1 MLSGKEEEARETFEK
16 LAADDFQ
23 VVPMDGGWFT
33 AMQRLATIAS
43 YLGDKSRAARLYEML
58 LPYRNLNIVIA
69 NAMIC
74 DGSTS
79 RPLGMLATTLERWE
93 TAEEHFR
100 EAIEMNART
109 GARPNLGRAQF
120 EYARMLLTRDAAGH
134 RVQAL
139 QLLDEALTLFQDI
152 GMKRDVEEALK
163 LKVKAQGI
171 DLTDIGTSIDTVA
184 RGALAEQPDLRPHA
198 APDGT
203 VTIMFSDIEGST
215 AMADR
220 LGDTKFMEVLR
231 EHNAIVR
238 KQIKAHNGF
247 EVKSEGDGFMLAF
260 QSARKALD
268 CAIAI
273 QQALHTR
280 NSQLAVNSQLS
291 TLNSQLGRAHPRPH
305 RPTRRGGDQR
315 GRRLLR

>member
-1 MLSGKEEEARETFEK
+1 
-16 LAADDFQ
+16 
-23 VVPMDGGWFT
+23 
-33 AMQRLATIAS
+33 
-43 YLGDKSRAARLYEML
+43 
-58 LPYRNLNIVIA
+58 
-69 NAMIC
+69 
-74 DGSTS
+74 
-79 RPLGMLATTLERWE
+79 
-93 TAEEHFR
+93 
-100 EAIEMNART
+100 
-109 GARPNLGRAQF
+109 
-120 EYARMLLTRDAAGH
+120 MLLTRDAAGH

-247 EVKSEGDGFMLAF
+247 EVKSEGDAPWPSSRLSMPATLI
-260 QSARKALD
+260 S
-268 CAIAI
+268 
-273 QQALHTR
+273 
-280 NSQLAVNSQLS
+280 LS
-291 TLNSQLGRAHPRPH
+291 TLNCQLST
-305 RPTRRGGDQR
+305 PTSPCTSASAYTPARSSKKAKTSSAATSSWRRGW
-315 GRRLLR
+315 LRKRTGARYSRQPW